1 MTRHQQAVL
10 KCIKNYISEHGRQP
24 TLEEIGSPLK
34 LVRSTVHGHVK
45 NLIEDGY
52 LGKGVGKVAYCV
64 PDDFLNTGRLPLLGV
79 IAAGLPIE
87 AIADQEEVDIAAH
100 FCGPDRYVLRVSGDS
115 MIEAGILDGDYV
127 VLQKQDVA
135 NDGDTVVALINQW
148 EATLKYIFVHDDGNI
163 ELRPANSNMKSMF
176 YPADQVR
183 VQGVM
188 VGLFRNHPQLP

>member
-1 MTRHQQAVL
+1 MTRQQQAVL
-10 KCIKNYISEHGRQP
+10 KCIKNYIFEYGRQP
-24 TLEEIGSPLK
+24 TLDEIGSSMK
-34 LVRSTVHGHVK
+34 LVRSTVHGHVSQ
-45 NLIEDGY
+45 LIEKSH

-87 AIADQEEVDIAAH
+87 AISNQDDIDVSAH
-100 FCGPDRYVLRVSGDS
+100 FCGPDRYVLKVSGNS

-148 EATLKYIFVHDDGNI
+148 EATLKYIFVQNDGNI
-163 ELRPANSNMKSMF
+163 ELRPANSSMESMF